1 MKIRIGDFE
10 SYGTKETA
18 DGMMF
23 TFFVRED
30 QPCAICLYDRR
41 SKKLIQT
48 IDLSGAYRIG
58 QVYSVEILG
67 RHWERCCY
75 RIRCGEHFFVD
86 AYARSIVGREKW
98 KDASRIG
105 ADDGLYG
112 GFVSGGQEIAAP
124 RHFIEAGD
132 MVMYKLHMRGFTMQ
146 HGYKASE
153 KGNDAGLI
161 AGLPYLQRLGVTSI
175 EFQPI
180 YEFEE
185 VFCEKKTLLDEK
197 GISHTRWQTLDK
209 TNYWGYGNAYYFAP
223 KASYFGGRHAVERC
237 RVMIQ
242 KIHEAGMEVIL
253 EMAFASEV
261 PQDMMLDCLWYWVRY
276 YGADGFHLLG
286 CNIPIK
292 RIAGSYR
299 FRHTKIFCEN
309 LPEEILQEQK
319 GKKHIFL
326 YKDDFQ
332 YVGRQLQNHM
342 QGSMV
347 QFTNYLR
354 RQNVSYGFVNYMANT
369 TGFTLLDS
377 YSYGEKHNRDNGE
390 ENRDGNNFNCSF
402 NYGAEGATK
411 NKQIQKMRFQ
421 QVKNGLC
428 MTFLSQAVPL
438 LVGGDECLNSQ
449 EGNNNPYCQ
458 DNRIGWVQYQNRSS
472 DAKALGIFVKN
483 LIAFRKEHRVLR
495 QENAM
500 CFNDYKHLGMPDLS
514 YHGAEPWLMQ
524 VGDEQ
529 KAIGILY
536 AGAYAGEAEDV
547 YVAYNFHYERARIAL
562 PRLSQEKRW
571 MQVMNTA
578 DHIGQTFEPVAL
590 EEQGHVEVAPQSI
603 SILISCA
610 EQGKEYN
617 ESVRAL

>member
-48 IDLSGAYRIG
+48 IDLSEAYRIG

-67 RHWERCCY
+67 KHWERCCY

-197 GISHTRWQTLDK
+197 GISHTRWQTLIK

-223 KASYFGGRHAVERC
+223 KASYFAT
-237 RVMIQ
+237 
-242 KIHEAGMEVIL
+242 
-253 EMAFASEV
+253 
-261 PQDMMLDCLWYWVRY
+261 DM
-276 YGADGFHLLG
+276 
-286 CNIPIK
+286 P
-292 RIAGSYR
+292 
-299 FRHTKIFCEN
+299 
-309 LPEEILQEQK
+309 
-319 GKKHIFL
+319 
-326 YKDDFQ
+326 
-332 YVGRQLQNHM
+332 
-342 QGSMV
+342 
-347 QFTNYLR
+347 
-354 RQNVSYGFVNYMANT
+354 
-369 TGFTLLDS
+369 
-377 YSYGEKHNRDNGE
+377 
-390 ENRDGNNFNCSF
+390 
-402 NYGAEGATK
+402 
-411 NKQIQKMRFQ
+411 
-421 QVKNGLC
+421 
-428 MTFLSQAVPL
+428 
-438 LVGGDECLNSQ
+438 
-449 EGNNNPYCQ
+449 
-458 DNRIGWVQYQNRSS
+458 
-472 DAKALGIFVKN
+472 
-483 LIAFRKEHRVLR
+483 
-495 QENAM
+495 
-500 CFNDYKHLGMPDLS
+500 
-514 YHGAEPWLMQ
+514 
-524 VGDEQ
+524 
-529 KAIGILY
+529 
-536 AGAYAGEAEDV
+536 
-547 YVAYNFHYERARIAL
+547 
-562 PRLSQEKRW
+562 
-571 MQVMNTA
+571 
-578 DHIGQTFEPVAL
+578 
-590 EEQGHVEVAPQSI
+590 
-603 SILISCA
+603 
-610 EQGKEYN
+610 
-617 ESVRAL
+617 